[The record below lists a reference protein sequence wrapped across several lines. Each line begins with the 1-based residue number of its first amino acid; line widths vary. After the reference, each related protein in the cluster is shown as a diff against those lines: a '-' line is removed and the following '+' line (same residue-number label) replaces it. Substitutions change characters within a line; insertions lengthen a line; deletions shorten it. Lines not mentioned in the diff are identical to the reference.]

1 MTADPPVPSADDDS
15 GEATVKTVDR
25 AARLL
30 RAVATHGNGAM
41 LSAVAR
47 ETGLGKGT
55 VHRLLGALVD
65 AGFVFQEPETRR
77 YRLGAG
83 LALLGQSAHRQDVA
97 ALARPSLLRLAE
109 LTEDTIFASV
119 REGGTAVC
127 VAREVGAF
135 PIRTL
140 SLDAGHVRP
149 LGVGSGSLALLAFL
163 PDHEIAA
170 ILDRN
175 QGWLAKYPSY
185 SRKALLAD
193 VAETRRRGYSLV
205 DGRIVPGMNA
215 VGVPVLDAHG
225 QPVAALSLAAIA
237 SRVSGARIGQLAR
250 LLTQEAARLATA
262 MGLPPAPLQARR
274 VRGS

>member
-1 MTADPPVPSADDDS
+1 
-15 GEATVKTVDR
+15 
-25 AARLL
+25 
-30 RAVATHGNGAM
+30 
-41 LSAVAR
+41 
-47 ETGLGKGT
+47 
-55 VHRLLGALVD
+55 VD
-65 AGFVFQEPETRR
+65 AGFVFQETGTKR

-163 PDHEIAA
+163 PDEEVAA

-175 QGWLAKYPSY
+175 AGWLAKYPGY
-185 SRKALLAD
+185 SRKGLLAD
-193 VAETRRRGYSLV
+193 VAETRQRGYSFV
-205 DGRIVPGMNA
+205 DGKIISGMNA
-215 VGVPVLDAHG
+215 LGVPILDAQG
-225 QPVAALSLAAIA
+225 RAVAALSLAAIA
-237 SRVSGARIGQLAR
+237 DRVSGARIGQLAR
-250 LLTQEAARLATA
+250 MLNQEAAQLAKA
-262 MGLPPAPLQARR
+262 MGLPPTPAPAKRA
-274 VRGS
+274 RGS